1 MALTQEEKQI
11 VDNLRGVGK
20 TDSEITRAIANKR
33 AGGTMLDNE
42 SESEERKVFKE
53 SFGNEFFK
61 GAAKG
66 VGALF
71 SGAGA
76 HKAGPVGAEMLKNA
90 PAFAENI
97 RSAEEALIPTEG
109 AQEAGFATEKAAEF
123 ISPFVATRIAGLAS
137 RAISLAKAPT
147 IAETGISGLVK
158 RGAEKVA
165 AVVKNP
171 RLALAK
177 QNVSPQLESSAQRL
191 FVEGTERLK
200 DPIAT
205 YDKYL
210 SQSKK
215 ALTDIKADPAIADVG
230 ESIGDAFKG
239 VVSQRRAVGKTMSEE
254 LKKVGDIKTDVLPT
268 VDNFVKSLADEGL
281 VYDRVTKGISQ
292 TASQTK
298 MGQSD
303 IALLRDFAQQL
314 QSLGSKPTLKELDAF
329 MSRIPNEI
337 QVYKAKNAITGS
349 TNAERI
355 IKGSLAGLREQFDPV
370 KTGNKALEGYSNA
383 RKSYAELSD
392 FIEEGTGFLGKLT
405 QTGDFAKDAS
415 LAKSAVQSI
424 LNQGKKDWLNELEK
438 LTGYPALDDSVLA
451 LQAMKDAGDFR
462 GLSLLEELA
471 QNTPASQAGIYQK
484 VIDFALSKV
493 GKAVGGTPEEQTRA
507 FLNALKE
514 GLQKEGL

>member
-1 MALTQEEKQI
+1 MAFDPQEQEIIRAGIKA
-11 VDNLRGVGK
+11 GK
-20 TDSEITRAIANKR
+20 TTDEMKSAVALYRTGYRPPESKPEQTSS
-33 AGGTMLDNE
+33 GT
-42 SESEERKVFKE
+42 
-53 SFGNEFFK
+53 GEFVK
-61 GAAKG
+61 GAVKG
-66 VGALF
+66 VGALL

-76 HKAGPVGAEMLKNA
+76 HKAGPVGEEMLKNA

-97 RSAEEALIPTEG
+97 RSAEEALTPKGGT
-109 AQEAGFATEKAAEF
+109 QEAGFATEKVAEF
-123 ISPFVATRIAGLAS
+123 ITPFAATRIAGLAS
-137 RAISLAKAPT
+137 RAAAFAAKAPT
-147 IAETGISGLVK
+147 ITETGVVGLAK

-165 AVVKNP
+165 AIVKNP

-210 SQSKK
+210 IQSKK

-239 VVSQRRAVGKTMSEE
+239 VVSQRRAVGKTMGDE
-254 LKKVGDIKTDVLPT
+254 LKKIGNIKTDVLPT
-268 VDNFVKSLADEGL
+268 VDNFVKTLADEGL
-281 VYDRVTKGISQ
+281 VYDRVTKGITQ
-292 TASQTK
+292 TATQSK
-298 MGQSD
+298 MAQSD

-314 QSLGSKPTLKELDAF
+314 QSLGSKPSLAELDAF

-355 IKGSLAGLREQFDPV
+355 IKGSLASLREQFDPV
-370 KTGNKALEGYSNA
+370 KTGNKALEVYSNA
-383 RKSYAELSD
+383 RKQYSELSD

-424 LNQGKKDWLNELEK
+424 LNQGKKDWLDKLEK

-493 GKAVGGTPEEQTRA
+493 GKALGGTPEEQTKA

-514 GLQKEGL
+514 GMQKEGL